1 MTARQQVLAVLMLV
15 LMAGVSVL
23 ASPTPT
29 PSPAAAGG
37 VVREFSVLSRPMK
50 LKYGEVHNT
59 VQDPVRLPEDVVQ
72 EFAENPIA
80 IVDYQVDIVSF
91 DDEGNEVQVPLYDG
105 YNHHYLMILG
115 RYNTMKSLYDK
126 HKSDPY
132 GGYGLNTTSSMMS
145 MQQLKRSMMDFGGD
159 DGSGKSERA
168 ANFGGGSGAE
178 ERGTSHRLPRPYA
191 HIVDSP
197 ESLMPLIHLI
207 NTKDNATRGE
217 GYSPLLECPCT
228 PQRVFDVKDDLVDGR
243 PPIPPF
249 SCNLNFESQQNP
261 SCSIQIY
268 ESGFRCCE
276 HGVFVIDT
284 DQYDVDAL
292 PVTNFYFKFNFKY
305 EKVVSSPQEEGVRSL
320 VTLPVRPPAC
330 CDVTANL
337 TVGGNIEFDVPLC
350 TAGTAPEDCIFEMAS
365 TQFFDLQSNY
375 HSKAAQHPEEENPD
389 QLVGLVYAVGHL
401 HVGGLSLDLYNDE
414 TGELICHSDPTYGTG
429 EEPGNEKDYLVGM
442 SDCVFDPPLYM
453 KRSQL
458 LRTVSRYNS
467 TINHRGVMALWLMEV
482 TDEATTTTTL
492 PTLESAF

>member
-1 MTARQQVLAVLMLV
+1 M
-15 LMAGVSVL
+15 
-23 ASPTPT
+23 
-29 PSPAAAGG
+29 
-37 VVREFSVLSRPMK
+37 VREFSVLSRPMK

-59 VQDPVRLPEDVVQ
+59 VQDPIKLPENIVQ
-72 EFAENPIA
+72 EFAERPIA
-80 IVDYQVDIVSF
+80 IVDYQVDIVRF

-115 RYNTMKSLYDK
+115 RYETMKSLYES
-126 HKSDPY
+126 HKLDPY
-132 GGYGLNTTSSMMS
+132 GGYGLNTTANKPTTRTSSMAS
-145 MQQLKRSMMDFGGD
+145 MQQLKRSMMDFGG
-159 DGSGKSERA
+159 SGKRERA

-191 HIVDSP
+191 HVVDKP
-197 ESLMPLIHLI
+197 EALMPLIHLI
-207 NTKDNATRGE
+207 NTKDNSTAGE

-228 PQRVFDVKDDLVDGR
+228 PQRTFDVKDDLVDGR

-261 SCSIQIY
+261 SCSITRY

-276 HGVFVIDT
+276 HGVFVVDT
-284 DQYDVDAL
+284 DQYDVESL
-292 PVTNFYFKFNFKY
+292 PVTEFYFKFNFKY
-305 EKVVSSPQEEGVRSL
+305 EKAVSEDDEDGDEDTNTAGL
-320 VTLPVRPPAC
+320 VTLPVRPPLC

-350 TAGTAPEDCIFEMAS
+350 TPGTAPEDCIFEMAS
-365 TQFFDLQSNY
+365 TQFFDLQANY
-375 HSKAAQHPEEENPD
+375 HSSATEHEKEEDPNE
-389 QLVGLVYAVGHL
+389 LVGLVYAVGHL

-429 EEPGNEKDYLVGM
+429 EEAGNELDYLVGM

-482 TDEATTTTTL
+482 TDADASTTTRLSSSSSSLL
-492 PTLESAF
+492 PPLQSAF

>member
-1 MTARQQVLAVLMLV
+1 MTARQQVLAVVMLV

-23 ASPTPT
+23 A
-29 PSPAAAGG
+29 SPAAAGG

-178 ERGTSHRLPRPYA
+178 ERGTSHRLPRPYGW
-191 HIVDSP
+191 IVDTP
-197 ESLMPLIHLI
+197 EALMPLIHLI
-207 NTKDNATRGE
+207 NTKDNTTRGE

-243 PPIPPF
+243 PPHPPKNNNKKKKKNKKPNKTKKKKKKGKI
-249 SCNLNFESQQNP
+249 S
-261 SCSIQIY
+261 
-268 ESGFRCCE
+268 RE
-276 HGVFVIDT
+276 HT
-284 DQYDVDAL
+284 H
-292 PVTNFYFKFNFKY
+292 
-305 EKVVSSPQEEGVRSL
+305 
-320 VTLPVRPPAC
+320 
-330 CDVTANL
+330 
-337 TVGGNIEFDVPLC
+337 NIK
-350 TAGTAPEDCIFEMAS
+350 
-365 TQFFDLQSNY
+365 QK
-375 HSKAAQHPEEENPD
+375 HHK
-389 QLVGLVYAVGHL
+389 
-401 HVGGLSLDLYNDE
+401 
-414 TGELICHSDPTYGTG
+414 
-429 EEPGNEKDYLVGM
+429 K
-442 SDCVFDPPLYM
+442 
-453 KRSQL
+453 K
-458 LRTVSRYNS
+458 
-467 TINHRGVMALWLMEV
+467 
-482 TDEATTTTTL
+482 
-492 PTLESAF
+492 

>member
-23 ASPTPT
+23 ASPT

-178 ERGTSHRLPRPYA
+178 ERGTSHRLPRPYGW
-191 HIVDSP
+191 IVDTP
-197 ESLMPLIHLI
+197 EALMPLIHLI
-207 NTKDNATRGE
+207 NTKDNTTRGE

-261 SCSIQIY
+261 SCSIQRY

-292 PVTNFYFKFNFKY
+292 PVTNFYFKFSFKY